1 MHTLGVRSHRV
12 DVRRRRELVLDLLER
27 KGRVTVAEVSALAE
41 VSDMT
46 VRRDLEALERDG
58 ALKRVHGGAITAVST
73 SYEPP
78 FAVRSQR
85 AVAAK
90 ERIGRA
96 AADLLQEGE
105 TVILDVG
112 TTTLEVAKGLRGR
125 SNITVLTPSLRAAE
139 VLADEAGIRLM
150 LTGGVVRSGE
160 RSLVG
165 DHAERAFADLRFDT
179 FAMGVGGI
187 EAQAGLTE
195 FNLED
200 ARVKRAALAS
210 AQRCVVVADSSKL
223 GRVAFAGIC
232 TLEDIDVLVTEA
244 EAAPDDLAPVEAADV
259 EVITA

>member
-1 MHTLGVRSHRV
+1 
-12 DVRRRRELVLDLLER
+12 
-27 KGRVTVAEVSALAE
+27 
-41 VSDMT
+41 
-46 VRRDLEALERDG
+46 
-58 ALKRVHGGAITAVST
+58 
-73 SYEPP
+73 
-78 FAVRSQR
+78 
-85 AVAAK
+85 
-90 ERIGRA
+90 
-96 AADLLQEGE
+96 
-105 TVILDVG
+105 VG

-125 SNITVLTPSLRAAE
+125 WNITVLTPSLRAAE

-179 FAMGVGGI
+179 FVMGVGGI

-232 TLEDIDVLVTEA
+232 PLEDIDVLVTDA